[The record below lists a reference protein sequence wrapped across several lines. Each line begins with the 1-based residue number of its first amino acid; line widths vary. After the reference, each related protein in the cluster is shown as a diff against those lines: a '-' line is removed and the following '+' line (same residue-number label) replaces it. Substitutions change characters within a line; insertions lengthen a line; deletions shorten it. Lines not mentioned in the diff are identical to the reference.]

1 MPDMTNVTYFYED
14 FYGCTASIHLRT
26 DGSCLLTMRLPGG
39 DLYKQKDYASF
50 HNARIALGRMTEGT
64 ARPTGR
70 KEVV

>member
-70 KEVV
+70 REM